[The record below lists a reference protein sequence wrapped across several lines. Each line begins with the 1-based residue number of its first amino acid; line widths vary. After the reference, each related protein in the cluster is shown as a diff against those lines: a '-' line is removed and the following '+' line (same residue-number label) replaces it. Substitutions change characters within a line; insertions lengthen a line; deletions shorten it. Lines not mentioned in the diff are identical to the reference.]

1 MIHFLLLQKMFWDWT
16 HYSVLNAQ
24 LLWGIQWTHSLVR
37 NSHESLWGTRI
48 HVGCMGNMRLDL
60 RILDVCVLTV
70 YPQMWV
76 LILPPSHVW
85 RNKHARTM
93 WERSLD
99 EGSLLGE
106 TATVRLL
113 WKIGGKTQ
121 SALHRLSRVPH
132 EIIALGIEGE
142 NSVFSVPVSFF
153 TLRKPN
159 IPVILYCQC
168 SRGEKCHVYLRN
180 STGWTR

>member
-1 MIHFLLLQKMFWDWT
+1 MVWDRT
-16 HYSVLNAQ
+16 NYSVLHAQ
-24 LLWGIQWTHSLVR
+24 LLWWIQCTHALVR
-37 NSHESLWGTRI
+37 NSHEALWGTRI
-48 HVGCMGNMRLDL
+48 HVGCMGN
-60 RILDVCVLTV
+60 ILTV
-70 YPQMWV
+70 YPQKWV
-76 LILPPSHVW
+76 LILPPRHVW
-85 RNKHARTM
+85 VNKHARTL

-99 EGSLLGE
+99 EGSLGK

-159 IPVILYCQC
+159 TPVILYCQC
-168 SRGEKCHVYLRN
+168 SRREKHRIYLRN